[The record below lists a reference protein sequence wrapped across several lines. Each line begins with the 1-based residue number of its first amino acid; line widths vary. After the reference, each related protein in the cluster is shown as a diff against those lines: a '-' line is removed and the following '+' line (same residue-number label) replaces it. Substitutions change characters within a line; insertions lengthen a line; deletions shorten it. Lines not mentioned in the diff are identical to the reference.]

1 MKRILL
7 LALVLSL
14 GLNLVAQE
22 KADTI
27 DIWLGKR
34 LVRIVKDGETT
45 IKMQKTDDGDWE
57 ELYEEDILSQFED
70 DDDRTAVY
78 TQKRR
83 ILFDG
88 NWAGFELGLNN
99 YVDKDF
105 SFSRTGDDAF
115 MDLNTGKSWNVNI
128 NVADIGINLYKGKVG
143 LVSGIG
149 FEFFDYKFDDN
160 SMTLAKE
167 NGVVVPDYATY
178 ADMSLMKTKITMSYL
193 TVPFLLEWQIP
204 VGSNDIVVNG
214 GVVGGMKLG
223 SHTKVVYK
231 EGGNRQK
238 DKVRDDFNLSP
249 FRYGFTARIGYNDWK
264 LYATY
269 YAVPLFEEDKGPELF
284 PVAAGISLS
293 F

>member
-1 MKRILL
+1 MKKILL
-7 LALVLSL
+7 FAFILSL
-14 GLNLVAQE
+14 SLNLYAQD

-27 DIWLGKR
+27 DVWLGKR

-45 IKMQKTDDGDWE
+45 IKMQKADDGDWE
-57 ELYEEDILSQFED
+57 DLEEEFLSEFED
-70 DDDRTAVY
+70 GDDRTTVHS
-78 TQKRR
+78 REGR
-83 ILFDG
+83 LFFDG

-105 SFSRTGDDAF
+105 SFSRTGADEF

-128 NVADIGINLYKGKVG
+128 NVADFGLNIYKGRVG
-143 LVSGIG
+143 ILSGIG

-167 NGVVVPDYATY
+167 NGVVVPDYTTY
-178 ADMSLMKTKITMSYL
+178 QDISLMKTKITMSYL
-193 TVPFLLEWQIP
+193 TVPLLLEWQIP
-204 VGSNDIVVNG
+204 VGSNDIILNG

-231 EGGNRQK
+231 ESGNRQK

-249 FRYGFTARIGYNDWK
+249 FRYGFTARVGYNDWK

>member
-7 LALVLSL
+7 FAFILSL
-14 GLNLVAQE
+14 SLNLYAQD

-27 DIWLGKR
+27 DVWLGKR

-45 IKMQKTDDGDWE
+45 IKMQKADDGDWE
-57 ELYEEDILSQFED
+57 DLEEEFLSEFED
-70 DDDRTAVY
+70 GDDRTTVHS
-78 TQKRR
+78 REGR
-83 ILFDG
+83 LFFDG

-105 SFSRTGDDAF
+105 SFSRTGADEF

-128 NVADIGINLYKGKVG
+128 NVADFGLNIYKGRVG
-143 LVSGIG
+143 ILSGIG

-167 NGVVVPDYATY
+167 NGVVVPDYTTY
-178 ADMSLMKTKITMSYL
+178 QDISLMKTKITMSYL
-193 TVPFLLEWQIP
+193 TVPLLLEWQIP
-204 VGSNDIVVNG
+204 VGSNDIILNG

-231 EGGNRQK
+231 ESGNRQK

-249 FRYGFTARIGYNDWK
+249 FRYGFTARVGYNDWK